1 MSVSHLD
8 HLRVSRRFGNH
19 RIVLASEAPYC
30 RSGRYGLPQDR
41 QVQARYLPLMHCA
54 ISAALFSIHTSLTS
68 STPQSFLL
76 QEAYEALAPSH
87 RQSSSA
93 SGQTQNAVSRGH
105 MKPQPTKPQMQVNAL
120 LLTMPGNYLP
130 KQSLNT
136 PASDQHTSNPA
147 ANLSSDANKRK
158 AEEINMEADSL
169 PTAHAGHDTAA
180 AATKIEGVFSMEE
193 FERGFKAQHAA
204 NKAAKSSPAPGPK
217 LGAAPVALGARSSKN
232 TQDLNDKYQKL
243 GIPQPVF
250 KLEGGSDRG
259 WKGEVSF
266 PGLQEDLQGIKDDMV
281 YSSKQQAK
289 EELSGLAMVI
299 LERLEKEGMIKKVE
313 SHSIRISKYTV
324 AVHDKAQKLGIPQPF
339 FTFDGSTAGGWRA
352 NVSFPSLEEIQDLKD
367 DTYHANKSK
376 AKEAVSKRVLEVI
389 EAAEANGMFQHF
401 GKARGPAQQVS
412 KEKDEPGVNYVGQLL
427 GWTFPPALLRHC
439 TDT

>member
-1 MSVSHLD
+1 LE
-8 HLRVSRRFGNH
+8 
-19 RIVLASEAPYC
+19 IVE
-30 RSGRYGLPQDR
+30 
-41 QVQARYLPLMHCA
+41 
-54 ISAALFSIHTSLTS
+54 
-68 STPQSFLL
+68 
-76 QEAYEALAPSH
+76 
-87 RQSSSA
+87 SSSQVKLHIVVIVVMGCLKHTTISSAICA
-93 SGQTQNAVSRGH
+93 SGQPQNAVSRV
-105 MKPQPTKPQMQVNAL
+105 KPQPHQTQANAL
-120 LLTMPGNYLP
+120 LLTMPGNDLP

-136 PASDQHTSNPA
+136 SASNQHTSNPA
-147 ANLSSDANKRK
+147 ANPSSDAHKRK
-158 AEEINMEADSL
+158 AEEINMEVDSL

-232 TQDLNDKYQKL
+232 TQDLHDKYQKL

-250 KLEGGSDRG
+250 KFEGGSNRG

-266 PGLQEDLQGIKDDMV
+266 PGLQEDLQGIKDDTV

-299 LERLEKEGMIKKVE
+299 LERLEKEGTVKKVE
-313 SHSIRISKYTV
+313 SHSTRISKYTV

-339 FTFDGSTAGGWRA
+339 FTFDSSTAGGWRA
-352 NVSFPSLEEIQDLKD
+352 TVSFPSLEEIQDLKD
-367 DTYHANKSK
+367 DTYHANKSE

-389 EAAEANGMFQHF
+389 EAAEAKGMFQRF
-401 GKARGPAQQVS
+401 DKARGSAQQAP
-412 KEKDEPGVNYVGQLL
+412 KEKDEPCPNYVGQLL
-427 GWTFPPALLRHC
+427 GWISPLALPSISY
-439 TDT
+439 